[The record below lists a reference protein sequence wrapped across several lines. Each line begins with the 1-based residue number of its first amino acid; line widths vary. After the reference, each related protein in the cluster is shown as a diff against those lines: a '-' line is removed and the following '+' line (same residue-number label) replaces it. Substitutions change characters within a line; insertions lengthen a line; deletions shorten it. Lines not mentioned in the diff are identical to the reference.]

1 MKDKLEKFVLSNR
14 EEFDSYE
21 PDPKIWDRIKS
32 NLRSGKSIN
41 WRLIISRAAA
51 VLLIFIIS
59 FMINRFLEEG
69 FPKITL
75 VKDKEVEIPELKEA
89 ENYYSGLLNE
99 KLNEIKPI
107 LSACPSLQEELNY
120 DLNQLDSIY
129 AELKNDL
136 KDNIANQEVID
147 AMIQNYRLRISILEE
162 ILSEIKPDNDESDK
176 KFNCYEL

>member
-14 EEFDSYE
+14 EEFDSYD

-32 NLRSGKSIN
+32 NLRPGKSVN
-41 WRLIISRAAA
+41 WRLIISRVAA